1 MFLFCPLSCLFH
13 YFKFFKN
20 INLVLNN
27 NNFDQQTY
35 NYSRDIDIYGPHQLH
50 YKDLLMIWTYKV
62 VKKLY
67 TEIDF
72 FWLTSLTCVDPA
84 KQVPRGKRNTLMLK
98 MKIVFFGVQRKI
110 CVLLLFK
117 CIICV
122 LEMRKEESVSSVNPE
137 FSCVESSVQKSSLT
151 LVGLNFF

>member
-1 MFLFCPLSCLFH
+1 M
-13 YFKFFKN
+13 
-20 INLVLNN
+20 VLNN

-67 TEIDF
+67 TEMDF

-84 KQVPRGKRNTLMLK
+84 KQVPRGKKNTLMLK
-98 MKIVFFGVQRKI
+98 IKIMFFWCAKKDL
-110 CVLLLFK
+110 CVITF
-117 CIICV
+117 
-122 LEMRKEESVSSVNPE
+122 
-137 FSCVESSVQKSSLT
+137 
-151 LVGLNFF
+151 